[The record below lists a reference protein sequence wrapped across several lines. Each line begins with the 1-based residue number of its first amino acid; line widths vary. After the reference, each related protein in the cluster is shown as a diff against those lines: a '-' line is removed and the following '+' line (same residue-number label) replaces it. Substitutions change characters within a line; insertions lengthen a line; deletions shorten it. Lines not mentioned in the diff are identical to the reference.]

1 MEKEVHREQVMQAL
15 EEELKKDRART
26 NITSMSELGL
36 VEMTRKRIRPSLVK
50 TLCQPCSYC
59 DGKGY
64 IKRKNTIAN
73 EIFREL
79 EREISLVESS
89 KKPGILVHC
98 HSYIVD
104 CIYENEAEALEALE
118 KRIGRTIAFKI
129 EPSYHTEQYEIFN
142 E

>member
-1 MEKEVHREQVMQAL
+1 VHREQVMQAMD
-15 EEELKKDRART
+15 EELKKDRSRT
-26 NITSMSELGL
+26 NINSMSQLGL

-79 EREISLVESS
+79 EREISLVEKS
-89 KKPGILVHC
+89 KKPGVIVHC
-98 HSYIVD
+98 HSDIVD
-104 CIYENEAEALEALE
+104 WVYESESEALEALE
-118 KRIGRTIAFKI
+118 KRIGRSVAFKI
-129 EPSYHTEQYEIFN
+129 EPSYHSEQYEIFSDGQ
-142 E
+142 